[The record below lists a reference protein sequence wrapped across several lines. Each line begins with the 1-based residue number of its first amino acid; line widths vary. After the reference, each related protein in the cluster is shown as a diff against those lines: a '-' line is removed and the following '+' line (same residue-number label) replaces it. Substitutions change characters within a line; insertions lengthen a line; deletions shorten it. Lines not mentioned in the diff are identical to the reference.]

1 MDTNFA
7 KSHIFFFENFIPDFY
22 KIFFEIKIFKKNLFF
37 TNIYKLKISFL
48 KQKI

>member
-22 KIFFEIKIFKKNLFF
+22 KMFFEIKIIKK
-37 TNIYKLKISFL
+37 K
-48 KQKI
+48 